1 MRIFTA
7 IDFTPE
13 IKDNLIGIIEQ
24 IKDQV
29 GRANYTKRDNLH
41 LTLVFIGE
49 KNPAECDKIISH
61 LSDIEFE
68 PFNIEFTK
76 NGRFGNLHWIGIKQ
90 NKMLSELQKRIADKL
105 NIKPEN
111 NYQPHVTLAREVK
124 FNGDLSIDITTMPMT
139 MTVDWF
145 HLMKSERIN
154 GVLRYTKI
162 TSHRASI
169 QTQGGNLR

>member
-13 IKDNLIGIIEQ
+13 IKDNLSGIIDQ
-24 IKDQV
+24 IRDQA
-29 GRANYTKRDNLH
+29 GGANYTKRDNLH

-49 KNPAECDKIISH
+49 KNPSECDKIISH

-68 PFNIEFTK
+68 PFDIEFTK
-76 NGRFGNLHWIGIKQ
+76 NGRFGNLHWIGIKH
-90 NKMLSELQKRIADKL
+90 NKMLSELQKKIADKL

-124 FNGDLSIDITTMPMT
+124 LHGDLSVDLPLMT
-139 MTVDWF
+139 MTADCF

-169 QTQGGNLR
+169 QTQGENSR